1 MAGETITTP
10 GEVIGGGLH
19 ETVFNIRELVGADI
33 KNVRSISNAMENT
46 GLWLRVKDIELPK
59 WFIKFKCETAR
70 DKNTEI
76 ELTRWMEIL
85 QQNINEK

>member
-1 MAGETITTP
+1 MP
-10 GEVIGGGLH
+10 
-19 ETVFNIRELVGADI
+19 R
-33 KNVRSISNAMENT
+33 AMENT
-46 GLWLRVKDIELPK
+46 GLWLTVKDIEWPK
-59 WFIKFKCETAR
+59 WFVKFEY